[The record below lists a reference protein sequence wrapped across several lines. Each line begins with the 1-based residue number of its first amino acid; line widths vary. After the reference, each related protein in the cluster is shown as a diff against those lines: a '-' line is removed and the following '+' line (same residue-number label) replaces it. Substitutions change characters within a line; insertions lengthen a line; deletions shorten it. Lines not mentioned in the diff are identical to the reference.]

1 MKSWAFVFLSVF
13 LFMTAC
19 STVQG
24 PSGPAQPKP
33 GVGIP
38 KDIGKLIG
46 MGAAAD
52 KWKTTCGIVPQEVA
66 GLSVNY
72 CVSETAP
79 NPKQTIYY
87 THGLASSEK
96 VFLNAKSVIS
106 FLNDPSSDGFA
117 AGLPPSMVVTFGW
130 SSALAYACLLAPD
143 GVAKTTVPT
152 NCTVANYKKLM
163 AWVASQYTLPQ
174 PYFLVGQ
181 SMGGSNAAMLA
192 TQMPDV
198 FKKVV
203 ITSPMLVDCDPFRFG
218 ACPLTLLGPSMVVKG
233 QYQTSAQWSKANPF
247 AQLALAKKL
256 PPMLVLYC
264 KNDEFGLGGSLSG
277 AAWVKKAKAKGH
289 NVEGVMD
296 ARAPN
301 PCHMGWDYKKAL
313 AFIGA
318 P

>member
-1 MKSWAFVFLSVF
+1 MKSWTFVLLALF

-24 PSGPAQPKP
+24 PSGPATPAP
-33 GVGIP
+33 GVSIP
-38 KDIGKLIG
+38 KDLGKLVG

-52 KWKTTCGIVPQEVA
+52 KWKTTCGTVPEKIA
-66 GLSVNY
+66 GSSVQF

-79 NPKQTIYY
+79 NPKQTIFYA
-87 THGLASSEK
+87 HGLASSPK
-96 VFLNAKSVIS
+96 VFLDAKSFIS

-130 SSALAYACLLAPD
+130 SSALANACLLAPE
-143 GVAKTTVPT
+143 GVVKTTMPT
-152 NCTVANYKKLM
+152 NCTVVSYKKLM
-163 AWVASQYTLPQ
+163 DWVATQYVLPQ

-181 SMGGSNAAMLA
+181 SMGGSNTAMLE

-203 ITSPMLVDCDPFRFG
+203 ITSPMLVDCDPLRFG
-218 ACPLTLLGPSMVVKG
+218 SCPFSLLGPSMVVKG
-233 QYQTSAQWSKANPF
+233 QYETSAQWAKANPF
-247 AQLALAKKL
+247 ALLAKATKL
-256 PPMLVLYC
+256 PPTLVLYC

-277 AAWVKKAKAKGH
+277 AAWVKKAKAKGLP
-289 NVEGVMD
+289 VEGVMN
-296 ARAPN
+296 AAQAN
-301 PCHMGWDYKKAL
+301 PCHMAWDYKKAL
-313 AFIGA
+313 AFLAA